1 MNKRELAAKI
11 LEGLL
16 DDGMIS
22 LECGQAY
29 WEQGKEECVD
39 TIYDQLKDLYIIEG
53 REIKNN

>member
-11 LEGLL
+11 LEVLL

>member
-11 LEGLL
+11 LEELL

-22 LECGQAY
+22 LECGQEY